1 MMTARHMQLC
11 DLCVVRLLL
20 RHRPS
25 WMFKPL
31 DSIITPGLAHQSF
44 WPIHVVRHSIIS
56 VSPRPFR
63 ESRTCADCDQVHESL
78 NGYPRLGAFI
88 ASDRNSLIVRRF
100 NHLQA
105 RLLLQVQDE
114 LRKFEAQL
122 DAMDKGPLLAC
133 ESLQFREMDDD
144 LSGRRKSLLRK
155 IEYPTAYF

>member
-1 MMTARHMQLC
+1 M
-11 DLCVVRLLL
+11 
-20 RHRPS
+20 RPGPVTS
-25 WMFKPL
+25 DHSPENSSL
-31 DSIITPGLAHQSF
+31 QSKRRMSQ
-44 WPIHVVRHSIIS
+44 IKSSANNGATVRHSIIS

-63 ESRTCADCDQVHESL
+63 ESWTCAECDQAHESL
-78 NGYPRLGAFI
+78 NGYPRLGAFVV
-88 ASDRNSLIVRRF
+88 SDRNFLIVRRF

-144 LSGRRKSLLRK
+144 LSRRRKSLLRK

>member
-1 MMTARHMQLC
+1 MKESEGM
-11 DLCVVRLLL
+11 
-20 RHRPS
+20 RPGPVTS
-25 WMFKPL
+25 DHSPENSSL
-31 DSIITPGLAHQSF
+31 QSKRRMSQ
-44 WPIHVVRHSIIS
+44 IKSSAKNGETVRHSIIS

-63 ESRTCADCDQVHESL
+63 ESWTCADCDQVHESL
-78 NGYPRLGAFI
+78 NGYPRLGAFV
-88 ASDRNSLIVRRF
+88 ASDWNFLIVRRF

>member
-1 MMTARHMQLC
+1 
-11 DLCVVRLLL
+11 
-20 RHRPS
+20 
-25 WMFKPL
+25 
-31 DSIITPGLAHQSF
+31 
-44 WPIHVVRHSIIS
+44 
-56 VSPRPFR
+56 
-63 ESRTCADCDQVHESL
+63 
-78 NGYPRLGAFI
+78 
-88 ASDRNSLIVRRF
+88 VRRF

-133 ESLQFREMDDD
+133 ESLQFWEMDDD

>member
-1 MMTARHMQLC
+1 MKESEGM
-11 DLCVVRLLL
+11 
-20 RHRPS
+20 RPGPVTS
-25 WMFKPL
+25 DHSPENSSL
-31 DSIITPGLAHQSF
+31 QSKRRMSQ
-44 WPIHVVRHSIIS
+44 IKSSAKNGETVRHSIIW

-63 ESRTCADCDQVHESL
+63 ESWTCADCDQVH
-78 NGYPRLGAFI
+78 AFV
-88 ASDRNSLIVRRF
+88 ASDRNFLIVRRF

-133 ESLQFREMDDD
+133 ESLQFWEMDDD

>member
-1 MMTARHMQLC
+1 MRPGPVTSGHSPENSSLQSKRRMNQIKSLAKNGAT
-11 DLCVVRLLL
+11 VR
-20 RHRPS
+20 
-25 WMFKPL
+25 
-31 DSIITPGLAHQSF
+31 Q
-44 WPIHVVRHSIIS
+44 SIIS

-63 ESRTCADCDQVHESL
+63 ESWTCADCDQFHESL
-78 NGYPRLGAFI
+78 NAFVV
-88 ASDRNSLIVRRF
+88 SDRNFLIVRRF

-144 LSGRRKSLLRK
+144 LPGRRKSLLRK
-155 IEYPTAYF
+155 IEYPTAYC

>member
-1 MMTARHMQLC
+1 MRPRLVTSDHSPKNSSLQSKRRMSQIKSSAKNSET
-11 DLCVVRLLL
+11 VRY
-20 RHRPS
+20 
-25 WMFKPL
+25 
-31 DSIITPGLAHQSF
+31 
-44 WPIHVVRHSIIS
+44 SIIS

-63 ESRTCADCDQVHESL
+63 ESWTCADCDQVYESL
-78 NGYPRLGAFI
+78 NGYLRLSAFV
-88 ASDRNSLIVRRF
+88 ASDRNFLIVRRF

-144 LSGRRKSLLRK
+144 LSGRRKSLLQK

>member
-1 MMTARHMQLC
+1 MKESEGMQ
-11 DLCVVRLLL
+11 
-20 RHRPS
+20 
-25 WMFKPL
+25 
-31 DSIITPGLAHQSF
+31 PGPVTSDHSPENSSLQSKRRMSQ
-44 WPIHVVRHSIIS
+44 IKSSAKNGETVRHSIIS

-63 ESRTCADCDQVHESL
+63 ESWTCADCDQVHESL
-78 NGYPRLGAFI
+78 NGYPRLGAFV
-88 ASDRNSLIVRRF
+88 ASDWNFLIVRRF

-114 LRKFEAQL
+114 LRKFEARL

>member
-1 MMTARHMQLC
+1 M
-11 DLCVVRLLL
+11 
-20 RHRPS
+20 RPGPVTS
-25 WMFKPL
+25 DHSPENSSL
-31 DSIITPGLAHQSF
+31 QSKRRMSQ
-44 WPIHVVRHSIIS
+44 IKSSAKNGETVRHSIIS

-63 ESRTCADCDQVHESL
+63 ESWTCADCDQVHESL
-78 NGYPRLGAFI
+78 NGYPRLGAFV
-88 ASDRNSLIVRRF
+88 ASDRNFLIVRRF

-122 DAMDKGPLLAC
+122 DAMDKGPLLAY
-133 ESLQFREMDDD
+133 ESLQFREMDDN